1 MLSSPLGDGRAM
13 HWGEPTACTPPPSS
27 APSHTRPSR
36 SGIVLHAL
44 SWNLHG
50 APSAGPM
57 DARLGHI
64 AGEILRRHPD
74 LVLVQELWFA
84 DDARR
89 LQDALSTHYLRVADD
104 PQVSD
109 SWLSRLT
116 GLRRGGLLAF
126 VAHASAWRPEGPS
139 RFERFRAGPPW
150 WRSLLAQGDGLAE
163 KGVQSFTLVR
173 PGVRIGIANTHLQAR
188 YAASAADVRQDAE
201 IRARQVAQLLHDVA
215 PERDAAATLLFGDF
229 NLYPNEGPY
238 RQLTRDW
245 VDLTRGLQCP
255 TCATRLSRSGRS
267 GGWVDYAF
275 ASAALGIK
283 LDPHMTMITNTAVD
297 CPYSDHHGL
306 ELLVGIEAHGAGA
319 TGAARGAMPD
329 SREGI
334 APVVPTTTRTR

>member
-1 MLSSPLGDGRAM
+1 MLISPLVDCHAM
-13 HWGEPTACTPPPSS
+13 HWGKPTACTPPLSS
-27 APSHTRPSR
+27 TPSR
-36 SGIVLHAL
+36 APVAQSGIVLHAL

-57 DARLGHI
+57 DARLGRI

-74 LVLVQELWFA
+74 LVLLQELWFA

-89 LQDALSTHYLRVADD
+89 LQDALSGQYLPVADD
-104 PQVSD
+104 PHVSD
-109 SWLSRLT
+109 SLLSRLT
-116 GLRRGGLLAF
+116 GFRRGGLLAF
-126 VAHASAWRPEGPS
+126 VARASAWRPEGPS
-139 RFERFRAGPPW
+139 RFERFRAGPRW

-188 YAASAADVRQDAE
+188 YAASAAEVRHDAE

-229 NLYPNEGPY
+229 NVHPDEGPY
-238 RQLTRDW
+238 RQLTQDW

-255 TCATRLSRSGRS
+255 TCATRLSRSGRP
-267 GGWVDYAF
+267 GGWVDYVF
-275 ASAALGIK
+275 ARAGSGIR
-283 LDPHMTMITNTAVD
+283 LDPHMTMIANAAVD

-306 ELLVGIEAHGAGA
+306 ELLVGIETHGAGA
-319 TGAARGAMPD
+319 TGAARDAMPD

-334 APVVPTTTRTR
+334 EPVVP